1 MLSVINA
8 ECRKPT
14 HYAECHYAKC
24 RYDECRGA
32 ILAPEL
38 GKIF

>member
-8 ECRKPT
+8 ECRKQT
-14 HYAECHYAKC
+14 HYAECHNAKC
-24 RYDECRGA
+24 RYAECHGA
-32 ILAPEL
+32 KLTPEL